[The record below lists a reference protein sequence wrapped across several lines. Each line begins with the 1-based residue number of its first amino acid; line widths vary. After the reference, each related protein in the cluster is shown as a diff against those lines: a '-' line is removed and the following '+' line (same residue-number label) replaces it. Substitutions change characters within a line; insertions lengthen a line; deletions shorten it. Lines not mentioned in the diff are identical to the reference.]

1 MPCNCKG
8 GYGLKGG
15 MRPIKPKD
23 QSKTTT
29 EKKEDKK
36 Q

>member
-1 MPCNCKG
+1 MGCNCKH
-8 GYGLKGG
+8 GLQGS

>member
-1 MPCNCKG
+1 MGCNCK

-15 MRPIKPKD
+15 MAPIKPKD
-23 QSKTTT
+23 QSKKPV

-36 Q
+36 